1 MIGELLGE
9 ALVRAVGLGDDQQ
22 AGRVLVEPV
31 DDARPLHA
39 ADARQ
44 AVAAMGDQR
53 IDQRAGLVAGG
64 GMHDEPGRLVET
76 IRSSSS

>member
-1 MIGELLGE
+1 MG
-9 ALVRAVGLGDDQQ
+9 AVVLGDDQQ
-22 AGRVLVEPV
+22 AAGVLVEPV

-53 IDQRAGLVAGG
+53 VDQRAGLMAGG
-64 GMHDEPGRLVET
+64 RDGR
-76 IRSSSS
+76 RGRPACR